1 MSKNI
6 EINIQTTG
14 GTYETLYPKTLGSL
28 VDGSVNS
35 AVNATNSEKADT
47 LTAILPESLGGSGK
61 NSFATAIRENINTT
75 FNGNTTLGTT
85 YFYTYSRY
93 MTTANF
99 YSMITVDKVKELL
112 GISSSTSTVQI
123 KKGSYTGT
131 GSSGA
136 IETGLND
143 LYLIL
148 LFTYLDSQTTV
159 GSQLKPGPVF
169 FIGSRING
177 LSANVDG
184 VGVAGAIQ
192 TISNNT
198 LWDGGSIFTNGT
210 KIQFNSQSWSIGGA
224 FTKNGQVSGY
234 VAIGT

>member
-6 EINIQTTG
+6 EINIQTTN

-35 AVNATNSEKADT
+35 AVNADT
-47 LTAILPESLGGSGK
+47 LTTSLPESLGGTGA
-61 NSFATAIRENINTT
+61 NSFNIAFKNGLSSV
-75 FNGNTTLGTT
+75 FNQ
-85 YFYTYSRY
+85 
-93 MTTANF
+93 TTANEDVSF
-99 YSMITVDKVKELL
+99 YASYVFWSTHIYTKVSLSKLKELL
-112 GISSSTSTVQI
+112 GISSSASTVQI

-131 GSSGA
+131 GSSGT

-148 LFTYLDSQTTV
+148 LFSYLDSQTTI
-159 GSQLKPGPVF
+159 GSQIKPGPVL
-169 FIGSRING
+169 FIGSRIDG
-177 LSANVDG
+177 LTANVDG

-192 TISNNT
+192 TVTNNT

-210 KIQFNSQSWSIGGA
+210 KIQFNSQSYSIGGA